1 MQLRV
6 MLFRTVI
13 DSAHELSAGAAL
25 SFVIFQKADAAES
38 AIFGKDRSINSGE
51 WPVGTVFGS
60 MLSTSAD
67 SAGALPV
74 SSLGFLVQDPILA
87 MSTIRPEPSAMKQGM
102 MRKSASVVAAGLVDQ
117 ITTILEVSRLEA
129 DLANSEEFDLFLPVV
144 DSSGDEFRADIQS
157 VKIVSAEQTF
167 AFFLISDVFIC
178 RFRFGLDPWWGRSRS
193 GWALRRWH
201 RSVEHVDAGKR
212 ELRDLASHVAHVGL
226 WSPDA
231 NRRGWR
237 HNGHRQDV
245 SLIFVSR
252 SSNSSW
258 DPSFSSDRRLGIR
271 LRDRDSGSGG

>member
-6 MLFRTVI
+6 MLFRTII

-25 SFVIFQKADAAES
+25 SFVVFQKADAAES
-38 AIFGKDRSINSGE
+38 AILGKDRSINSGE
-51 WPVGTVFGS
+51 WPVGAVFGS

-74 SSLGFLVQDPILA
+74 SSLRFLMQNSILA

-117 ITTILEVSRLEA
+117 IATILEMSRLKA
-129 DLANSEEFDLFLPVV
+129 DLANSKEFDLLLSVV

-167 AFFLISDVFIC
+167 AFILISDVFIC
-178 RFRFGLDPWWGRSRS
+178 RFSFRLDPWWGRGRS
-193 GWALRRWH
+193 GWTLRWWH

-212 ELRDLASHVAHVGL
+212 ELRDLTSHVAHVGL

-245 SLIFVSR
+245 SLIFVPR

-258 DPSFSSDRRLGIR
+258 DPSFSSNRRLGVR
-271 LRDRDSGSGG
+271 LHDGDSGSCG